1 MNRKILCPIIGLFGL
16 LMSYTANADVFN
28 LEDVA
33 QKAQILSQKP
43 YQEQVLN
50 LPKELADMDY
60 DAFRSLRYV
69 REEGPW
75 YKKNIPF
82 ELQFFHMGSIFKNS
96 VKVHQIVAGETLYI
110 PRVML
115 KADEEIFLDNITLE
129 EIQKRMNIEV
139 VPCLNSGKDFIDKI
153 LK

>member
-60 DAFRSLRYV
+60 DAFRSLR
-69 REEGPW
+69 
-75 YKKNIPF
+75 F
-82 ELQFFHMGSIFKNS
+82 
-96 VKVHQIVAGETLYI
+96 T
-110 PRVML
+110 
-115 KADEEIFLDNITLE
+115 
-129 EIQKRMNIEV
+129 
-139 VPCLNSGKDFIDKI
+139 
-153 LK
+153 